1 MFERFGYPYVQ
12 VGQRLSTAELQ
23 PVWLGPPLLPL
34 GRPLGGDLVLGQA
47 LPRAHMHLAEA
58 VVDPR
63 FEADQRCKR
72 SRRRQ
77 RPVQGTRHDGTDILV
92 DQRPRYSFS
101 IRLGGWLDALV

>member
-1 MFERFGYPYVQ
+1 M
-12 VGQRLSTAELQ
+12 
-23 PVWLGPPLLPL
+23 WLGPPALPL
-34 GRPLGGDLVLGQA
+34 GGPLRGNFIFGQA
-47 LPRAHMHLAEA
+47 LPRAHMHLAKA

-63 FEADQRCKR
+63 FEADQRCKW

-77 RPVQGTRHDGTDILV
+77 RPVQRTRHDGTDILV